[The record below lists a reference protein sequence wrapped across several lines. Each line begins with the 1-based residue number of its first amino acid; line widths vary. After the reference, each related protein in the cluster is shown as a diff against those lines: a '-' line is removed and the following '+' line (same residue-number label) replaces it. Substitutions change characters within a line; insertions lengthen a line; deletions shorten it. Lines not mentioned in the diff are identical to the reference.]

1 MKVAETIKKL
11 TKEFEDIIKGLGLKL
26 LAYRRGGRI
35 VTKVYIPN
43 EGWHYFTSLDGSY
56 ESARE
61 TMLLLLQEQL
71 KEELAKRLN
80 WEFDTDGR
88 LQGNYISV
96 AIYLTKKKTIL
107 VDFYLPHS
115 EEPIATVRMEKL
127 DLNQLEQLLRQAD
140 AWGVL

>member
-1 MKVAETIKKL
+1 MSETIKKL
-11 TKEFEDIIKGLGLKL
+11 TKEFEDIIKGLGLKFVT
-26 LAYRRGGRI
+26 YGRGGKL
-35 VTKVYIPN
+35 VTKVYIPD

-80 WEFDTDGR
+80 WEFGIDGR

-96 AIYLTKKKTIL
+96 AIYLTRKKTIL
-107 VDFYLPHS
+107 VDFYFPHS
-115 EEPIATVRMEKL
+115 EEPIATVRMERL
-127 DLNQLEQLLRQAD
+127 DLQQLEQILRQAD